1 MPLEKTNLVGL
12 PSAGYQTKT
21 MKRKKNNEKLARALP
36 IQNFIDFRLRPHKL
50 PCHECW
56 CVGVGCGE
64 GGVCADEN
72 TVCCG
77 GGDADSGDDL
87 STFRGGEGARC
98 GGGGGG
104 AGPDPDP
111 DLGMGKV

>member
-1 MPLEKTNLVGL
+1 MPLEKTDLAGR
-12 PSAGYQTKT
+12 PSAGI
-21 MKRKKNNEKLARALP
+21 KKNNERERKTSACAT
-36 IQNFIDFRLRPHKL
+36 IQNPIDFRLRPHKL

-64 GGVCADEN
+64 GVVCAAEN
-72 TVCCG
+72 ALCCC
-77 GGDADSGDDL
+77 GGDADTGDDL
-87 STFRGGEGARC
+87 STFRGGEGAAC

-104 AGPDPDP
+104 AGPGP